1 MPQTEPKLESNPMT
15 DQIREQMSALID
27 GELPRDQVDLL
38 VRRMARDAGLKRAF
52 GNYVLAGE
60 VLRAPGGV
68 LASPGFAARVSVAIG
83 DSDVGELA
91 VASAPG
97 RATLRWRRPLAAT
110 AVAASAAL
118 AAVLL
123 VRPDGGQPERFAERS
138 GAPGTLPVV
147 SLPVG
152 GSSPTPGENQRLAG
166 YMVVH
171 GQYATPIGRR
181 TVWTNALAADP
192 GITHVAPETAEA
204 P

>member
-1 MPQTEPKLESNPMT
+1 MT

-27 GELPRDQVDLL
+27 GELPRDEVGLL
-38 VRRMARDAGLKRAF
+38 VRRMARDAELKRAF

-60 VLRAPGGV
+60 SLRAPGGV
-68 LASPGFAARVSVAIG
+68 VASPGFAARVSAAIG
-83 DSDVGELA
+83 EGDA
-91 VASAPG
+91 VEVAAPPEPA
-97 RATLRWRRPLAAT
+97 RAAIRWRRPLAAT

-123 VRPDGGQPERFAERS
+123 VRPDGGEPQQFAERS
-138 GAPGTLPVV
+138 GAPETLPVV

-181 TVWTNALAADP
+181 TVWTNALATDP
-192 GITHVAPETAEA
+192 GITRVSPESAEA

>member
-1 MPQTEPKLESNPMT
+1 MT

-38 VRRMARDAGLKRAF
+38 VRRMARDAELKRAF

-60 VLRAPGGV
+60 ALRAPGGV
-68 LASPGFAARVSVAIG
+68 LASPGFAARVSAAIG
-83 DSDVGELA
+83 DDAVGE
-91 VASAPG
+91 VALPAAPG
-97 RATLRWRRPLAAT
+97 RAPVRWRRPLAAT

-123 VRPDGGQPERFAERS
+123 VRPDGGRPEQFAEHS
-138 GAPGTLPVV
+138 GAPESLPLV

-152 GSSPTPGENQRLAG
+152 GSSPTPGESQRLAG

-181 TVWTNALAADP
+181 TVWTNALATDP
-192 GITHVAPETAEA
+192 GITRAAPETDEA

>member
-1 MPQTEPKLESNPMT
+1 MT

-27 GELPRDQVDLL
+27 GELPRDEVGLL
-38 VRRMARDAGLKRAF
+38 VRRMARDAELKRAF

-60 VLRAPGGV
+60 SLRAPGSV
-68 LASPGFAARVSVAIG
+68 LASPGFAARVSAAIG
-83 DSDVGELA
+83 EGDVAE
-91 VASAPG
+91 VAAPPVPA
-97 RATLRWRRPLAAT
+97 RAPIRWRRPLAAT

-123 VRPDGGQPERFAERS
+123 VRPDGGEPQQFAARS
-138 GAPGTLPVV
+138 GAPETLPVV

-181 TVWTNALAADP
+181 TVWTNALATDP
-192 GITHVAPETAEA
+192 GITRVSPESAEA

>member
-1 MPQTEPKLESNPMT
+1 MT

-27 GELPRDQVDLL
+27 GELPRDEVGLL
-38 VRRMARDAGLKRAF
+38 VRRMARDAALKRAF
-52 GNYVLAGE
+52 GNYVLASE
-60 VLRAPGGV
+60 SLRAPGSV
-68 LASPGFAARVSVAIG
+68 LASPGFAARVSAALGDGEGIETVAP
-83 DSDVGELA
+83 VPPLR
-91 VASAPG
+91 APV
-97 RATLRWRRPLAAT
+97 RWRRPLAAT

-123 VRPDGGQPERFAERS
+123 VRPDGAQPQQFAMRA
-138 GAPGTLPVV
+138 GAPESPPVV

-181 TVWTNALAADP
+181 TVWTNALATDP
-192 GITHVAPETAEA
+192 GIVRIEPESVEA

>member
-1 MPQTEPKLESNPMT
+1 MT

-27 GELPRDQVDLL
+27 GELPRDEVGLL
-38 VRRMARDAGLKRAF
+38 VRRMARDAELKRAF

-60 VLRAPGGV
+60 SLRAPGSV
-68 LASPGFAARVSVAIG
+68 LASPGFAARVSAAIG
-83 DSDVGELA
+83 EGDVNEIA
-91 VASAPG
+91 APPAPA
-97 RATLRWRRPLAAT
+97 RAPLGWRRPLAAT

-123 VRPDGGQPERFAERS
+123 VRPDGGEPQQFAARS
-138 GAPGTLPVV
+138 GAPEILPVV

-181 TVWTNALAADP
+181 TVWTNALATDP
-192 GITHVAPETAEA
+192 GITRVSPESAEA